1 MPSFLPL
8 TSFRVKR
15 QTNFVVSIQ
24 ASVNNKLR
32 VRNQAGINYEVNN
45 EPNVAPPTGELPVRK
60 QVDGLNALISWSY
73 ISKVA
78 PIALTQTPAVTIVL
92 PSGAISRTAGAT
104 VELQATCTLNG
115 SPADTNNIA
124 WSSDLNG
131 NLGTG
136 GYLEVNNLIVG
147 LHTITATFVNSG
159 ETAFDTELVTITN
172 PAVPPVVTIFTP
184 SNNSTFSFG
193 GTITFNATAVDAV
206 DGNLSG
212 NIVWSIDTDASF
224 SRVGQTFTVKNLP
237 IGEHTVLASCFDNDP
252 SPNLGNDFVNITI
265 VAVTPYQGNVPLAG
279 TVVVDQQQKT
289 RATAQ

>member
-1 MPSFLPL
+1 MPSFPL

-15 QTNFVVSIQ
+15 QTNFVVSIP

-32 VRNQAGINYEVNN
+32 VRNQAGTNYEINN

-60 QVDGLNALISWSY
+60 QVDGLNALIPWSY
-73 ISKVA
+73 ISKVV
-78 PIALTQTPAVTIVL
+78 PIAVTEPPAVTIVL
-92 PSGAISRTAGAT
+92 PSGAISQSAGTT
-104 VELQATCTLNG
+104 VKLQATCTLNG

-124 WSSDLNG
+124 WSSQLNG
-131 NLGTG
+131 DLGTG
-136 GYLEVNNLIVG
+136 GYLQVNNLVVG
-147 LHTITATFVNSG
+147 AHTITATFVNSG
-159 ETAFDTELVTITN
+159 LTATDTESVTITN

-212 NIVWSIDTDASF
+212 NIVWSINTDASF
-224 SRVGQTFTVKNLP
+224 RRVGQTFTINDLP
-237 IGEHTVLASCFDNDP
+237 IGDHTVLASCFDNDL
-252 SPNLGNDFVNITI
+252 SPNLGSNFVNIRI
-265 VAVTPYQGNVPLAG
+265 VAATPYQGNVPLAG
-279 TVVVDQQQKT
+279 TVVVDQQQQT